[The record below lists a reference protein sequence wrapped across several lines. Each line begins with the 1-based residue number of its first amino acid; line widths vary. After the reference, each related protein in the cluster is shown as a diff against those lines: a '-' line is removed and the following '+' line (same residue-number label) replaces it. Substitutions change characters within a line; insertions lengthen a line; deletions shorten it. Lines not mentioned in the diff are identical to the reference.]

1 MTIIVIIFAAPSMQV
16 EVARRGVGLV
26 DHKLE
31 PHDFANVRE
40 IGVGLLGEDRHRA
53 VGESEFAI

>member
-1 MTIIVIIFAAPSMQV
+1 MQV
-16 EVARRGVGLV
+16 EVSRRGIRPV
-26 DHKLE
+26 DYKFE
-31 PHDFANVRE
+31 PRDFANGRE